1 MCMKGEVGEGFL
13 EETISGQSLLL
24 LHLGPGL
31 GLGAVSQVGEAVMDT
46 RQPDASL
53 PAWARALHS
62 WWVPLGRQELF
73 DRSMRLASQGL
84 LPAHLLHR
92 SDIVKGYYLICQF

>member
-1 MCMKGEVGEGFL
+1 MKGEVGGGFL
-13 EETISGQSLLL
+13 EENISGQTLLM

-73 DRSMRLASQGL
+73 DNSMRLASQDL

-92 SDIVKGYYLICQF
+92 PDIVKGFYLICQF